1 MELDLKVIDKPAN
14 ILLLSITGR
23 IKSGDIKP
31 LENEFRRIC
40 KGPPVKLILNVQAVE
55 AIDSSGIGELIRAR
69 TEILGKGGRV
79 VLLGVNNRVEMMVKL
94 SGLDNYF
101 PIAPTESEAIQVL
114 NQPPAEPPKEEP
126 AEPPAE

>member
-40 KGPPVKLILNVQAVE
+40 KGPSVKLILNVQGVD
-55 AIDSSGIGELIRAR
+55 AIDSSGIGELIKAR

-79 VLLGVNNRVEMMVKL
+79 VLMGVNSRVEIMVKI

-101 PIAPTESEAIQVL
+101 PIAPTESDAIQVL
-114 NQPPAEPPKEEP
+114 NQPPAKPPKEEP

>member
-1 MELDLKVIDKPAN
+1 M
-14 ILLLSITGR
+14 LSVTGR

-40 KGPPVKLILNVQAVE
+40 KGPPVKLILNVQGVE

-79 VLLGVNNRVEMMVKL
+79 VLLGVNSRVEMMVKL